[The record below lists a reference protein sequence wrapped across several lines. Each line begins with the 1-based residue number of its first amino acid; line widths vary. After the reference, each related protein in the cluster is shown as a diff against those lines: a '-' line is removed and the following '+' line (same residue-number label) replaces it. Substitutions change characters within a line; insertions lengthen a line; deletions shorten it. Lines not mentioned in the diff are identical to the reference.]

1 MPLAGP
7 PATHQ
12 AASQLESSLTILQSD
27 RFYLG
32 IFDFLVKTNPD
43 VGKIEGRRQRERQRM
58 RWLDGITDSTDMS
71 LSKLQET
78 VKDREARLNN
88 RTCSFKAG
96 GQRSHCSPHPSPDA
110 PGRPAHGCLR
120 PLRVQWSTAEV
131 GGPSCPLSCR
141 PCLPWG
147 RHPAWGLAPTPRR
160 PPVIHRRSPQISST

>member
-1 MPLAGP
+1 M
-7 PATHQ
+7 
-12 AASQLESSLTILQSD
+12 LE
-27 RFYLG
+27 
-32 IFDFLVKTNPD
+32 
-43 VGKIEGRRQRERQRM
+43 KIEGRRKRELQRM
-58 RWLDGITDSTDMS
+58 RWLYGVTDSTDMS
-71 LSKLQET
+71 LSKLRET

-110 PGRPAHGCLR
+110 LGHPAHGCCR
-120 PLRVQWSTAEV
+120 PLGVQWSTAEV
-131 GGPSCPLSCR
+131 GGPFCPLSCR